1 MPATRLPGVK
11 DDLLQPTVQALPTTG
26 GKPWRVMSQGYVA
39 FFGGVIASTVIAF
52 LNAGRLGA
60 APRQR
65 WFVAGVGLAGLAV
78 TIPLVVVLY
87 DPDTSSTTKLV
98 SRVVAVLA
106 CLAQAW
112 LLRPLDR
119 AFQIR
124 DGEYG
129 SLWKAGF
136 AAVIGC
142 GLAEVLL
149 LAAAIWAFV

>member
-39 FFGGVIASTVIAF
+39 FFGGVIAGTVIAF

-65 WFVAGVGLAGLAV
+65 WLVAGVGVAGLAIV
-78 TIPLVVVLY
+78 IPLAVVLY
-87 DPDTSSTTKLV
+87 DADTSGTTRLV

-106 CLAQAW
+106 CLVQAW
-112 LLRPLDR
+112 LLRTLDR

-129 SLWKAGF
+129 SLWKAGI

-142 GLAEVLL
+142 GLAEAFL
-149 LAAAIWAFV
+149 LAAVIRAVA